1 MNLKKIVL
9 SNGLPVFLIKMP
21 RVKSTTILVMFR
33 TGSRY
38 ENRKNS
44 GLSHFLEHMFF
55 KGTTKRPSTLKISGE
70 LDSIGA
76 DFNAFTG
83 KEYTGYYIKA
93 QKSKFNVAVD
103 VLSDMLINSKFD
115 QEEIDRERGVIIE
128 ELNMYENNPMMS
140 IEDLFE
146 SCLYG
151 DTPAGWDTIGFKD
164 NILNLQRKDFLNYY
178 NSQYG
183 VNGSAVFV
191 AGDFSEEAVKKELE
205 SKFSEFRKNG
215 YRKKVG
221 IVERQKTPSLKI
233 KNKKTDQINL
243 ALGFRAF
250 PYGHKDEK
258 VLKLLSVILGGSMSS
273 RLFTELRE
281 RRGLAYYV
289 RSNTEFYSDSG
300 YIDVK
305 AGVPK
310 KKLKESIEII
320 LNEYKKF
327 KEELVGEE
335 ELQRAKDL
343 LSGKLIV
350 SMEGTDDYTSW
361 FGSQFPFTDK
371 FSSPDEVLDKFKSV
385 KSKDIKR
392 VANQLFV
399 SSALNLAVIG
409 GGLKEVEIKKL
420 LKI

>member
-1 MNLKKIVL
+1 MNFKKIVL
-9 SNGLPVFLIKMP
+9 SNGLPVFFIKMP
-21 RVKSTTILVMFR
+21 TVKSATILTMFK

-55 KGTTKRPSTLKISGE
+55 KGTEKRPSTLNISSE

-83 KEYTGYYIKA
+83 KEYTGYYVKT
-93 QKSKFNVAVD
+93 QKSKFSVAVD

-140 IEDLFE
+140 IEDVFE

-151 DTPAGWDTIGFKD
+151 DTPAGWDTIGFKE
-164 NILNLQRKDFLNYY
+164 NILNLQRKDFVKYY
-178 NSQYG
+178 KSQYG

-191 AGDFSEEAVKKELE
+191 AGNLSEEKIKKELE
-205 SKFSEFRKNG
+205 EKFKDLNKND
-215 YRKKVG
+215 YKEKAKL
-221 IVERQKTPSLKI
+221 VEKQKTPKLKI
-233 KNKKTDQINL
+233 KSKKTDQINL

-250 PYGHKDEK
+250 PYGHKDK
-258 VLKLLSVILGGSMSS
+258 NILKLLSVILGGSMSS
-273 RLFTELRE
+273 RLFIELRE

-289 RSNTEFYSDSG
+289 RSGTDFYSDSG

-310 KKLKESIEII
+310 KKLKEAIELI
-320 LNEYKKF
+320 LNEYKRL
-327 KEELVGEE
+327 KEELVSEE

-350 SMEGTDDYTSW
+350 NMEGTDDYTTW
-361 FGSQFPFTDK
+361 YGSQFPFTNK
-371 FSSPDEVLDKFKSV
+371 FSSPDEVIDKFKNIS
-385 KSKDIKR
+385 KKDIKR
-392 VANQLFV
+392 VANNLFV
-399 SSALNLAVIG
+399 EESLNLALIG
-409 GGLKEVEIKKL
+409 GGLKEAEIKKL
-420 LKI
+420 LKM

>member
-1 MNLKKIVL
+1 MNFKKIVL
-9 SNGLPVFLIKMP
+9 SNGLPVFFIKMP
-21 RVKSTTILVMFR
+21 TVKSATILTMFK

-55 KGTTKRPSTLKISGE
+55 KGTKKRPSTLDISSE

-83 KEYTGYYIKA
+83 KEYTGYYIKT
-93 QKSKFNVAVD
+93 QKSKFSVAVD

-140 IEDLFE
+140 IEDVFE

-151 DTPAGWDTIGFKD
+151 DTPAGWDTIGFKE
-164 NILNLQRKDFLNYY
+164 NILNLQRKDFVKYY
-178 NSQYG
+178 NAQYG
-183 VNGSAVFV
+183 VNGSAIFV
-191 AGDFSEEAVKKELE
+191 AGNFSEDKVKKELE
-205 SKFSEFRKNG
+205 EKFKDLNKNN
-215 YRKKVG
+215 YKEKAKL
-221 IVERQKTPSLKI
+221 VEKQKTPNLKI
-233 KNKKTDQINL
+233 KSKKTDQINL

-250 PYGHKDEK
+250 PYGHKDK
-258 VLKLLSVILGGSMSS
+258 NILKLLSIVLGGSMSS
-273 RLFTELRE
+273 RLFIELRE

-289 RSNTEFYSDSG
+289 RSGTDFYSDSG

-310 KKLKESIEII
+310 KKLKEAIELI
-320 LNEYKKF
+320 LNEYKRL
-327 KEELVGEE
+327 KEELVSDE

-350 SMEGTDDYTSW
+350 NMEGTDDYTTW
-361 FGSQFPFTDK
+361 YGSQFPFTDK
-371 FSSPDEVLDKFKSV
+371 FSSPDEVIDKFKNIS
-385 KSKDIKR
+385 KKDIKR
-392 VANQLFV
+392 VANNLFV
-399 SSALNLAVIG
+399 KESLNLALIG
-409 GGLKEVEIKKL
+409 GGLKETEIKKL